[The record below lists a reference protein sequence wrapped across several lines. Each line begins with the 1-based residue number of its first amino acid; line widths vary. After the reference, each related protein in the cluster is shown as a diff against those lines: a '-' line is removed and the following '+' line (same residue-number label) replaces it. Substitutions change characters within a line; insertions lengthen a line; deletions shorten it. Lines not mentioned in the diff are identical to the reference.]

1 MENFCEICWHRK
13 TRSKAKVRVSCH
25 GEENGM
31 EESKR
36 KDACM
41 IDVSVEITELRKK
54 EQNSKSIIIKELD
67 CRDEMD

>member
-1 MENFCEICWHRK
+1 
-13 TRSKAKVRVSCH
+13 
-25 GEENGM
+25 M